1 MKVIYINNVFEDY
14 ISSENIN
21 ILPWYYMYVVD
32 DEAPSTSSQIV
43 EQIEVIKEV
52 VLPAV
57 SKVNAKAINKEQGDQ
72 TQFFSKQAL

>member
-14 ISSENIN
+14 ISSKNIN